1 MVRERSFLLGATFSF
16 ELGGGRG
23 IQLTLDMVRAP
34 VLISQAG
41 GLPPFMPQLPCASFS
56 GG

>member
-41 GLPPFMPQLPCASFS
+41 GLPPYMPQLPCASFS